1 MSFEEAIKTIIDLNE
16 EIKAVKIL
24 MDRIERNT
32 DKIESEHA
40 EMSACLRAIK
50 KINKNENEAIDALC
64 EMRRGVMA
72 ELKPCP
78 FCGGKA
84 VWLDNTREFIKI

>member
-1 MSFEEAIKTIIDLNE
+1 MRFEEAIKTIIDLNE

-32 DKIESEHA
+32 DRIESEHA

-50 KINKNENEAIDALC
+50 KINKSENEAIDALC
-64 EMRRGVMA
+64 EMKG
-72 ELKPCP
+72 E
-78 FCGGKA
+78 
-84 VWLDNTREFIKI
+84 

>member
-1 MSFEEAIKTIIDLNE
+1 MRFEEAIKTIIELNE

-24 MDRIERNT
+24 MERIERNT

-50 KINKNENEAIDALC
+50 KINASKDEAINALC
-64 EMRRGVMA
+64 ER
-72 ELKPCP
+72 
-78 FCGGKA
+78 
-84 VWLDNTREFIKI
+84 

>member
-50 KINKNENEAIDALC
+50 KINKNKNKAIDALC
-64 EMRRGVMA
+64 EMR
-72 ELKPCP
+72 
-78 FCGGKA
+78 
-84 VWLDNTREFIKI
+84 

>member
-32 DKIESEHA
+32 DKIESKYA

-50 KINKNENEAIDALC
+50 KINENENEAIDALC
-64 EMRRGVMA
+64 EMR
-72 ELKPCP
+72 
-78 FCGGKA
+78 
-84 VWLDNTREFIKI
+84 